1 MIMSLGM
8 PLGKVRVLVAVL
20 AVCVFVLSSIVIM
33 SLGMLLDKVR
43 VLVAGLAVCVLFS
56 LA

>member
-1 MIMSLGM
+1 MS
-8 PLGKVRVLVAVL
+8 LGKVRVLVAVL

-33 SLGMLLDKVR
+33 STGMPLGKVR
-43 VLVAGLAVCVLFS
+43 ELVAVLAVCVCVLLS